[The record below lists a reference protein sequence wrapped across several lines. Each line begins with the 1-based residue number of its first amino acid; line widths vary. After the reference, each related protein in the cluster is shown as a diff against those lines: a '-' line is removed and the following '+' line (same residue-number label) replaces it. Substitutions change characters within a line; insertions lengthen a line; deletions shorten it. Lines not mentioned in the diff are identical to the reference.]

1 MSIVNFA
8 VPKALENK
16 VNKAIREKGF
26 ASKAE
31 FWRSLATNYLD
42 ENMQAYQQ
50 ARTKYLIESISRLV
64 DTKFR
69 GKKIPSLDKQ
79 LADI

>member
-8 VPKALENK
+8 VPKALEKK
-16 VNKAIREKGF
+16 VNKVIRERGF

-42 ENMQAYQQ
+42 ETLQAYEQ

-64 DTKFR
+64 DTKFHGR
-69 GKKIPSLDKQ
+69 KLPSLDEQ